1 MLFARIVLGLG
12 ALMYG
17 VLGILFLLVPK
28 RLEQKLGLRYD
39 SPAAITEIRAFY
51 GGLELGLALFM
62 AYCIVQPAALRPGLW
77 ALVLVALG
85 SALGRAYG
93 LVVDGKS
100 ESFTVTYLIFEVVT
114 GLLGLAALLLT
125 RGQSL

>member
-17 VLGILFLLVPK
+17 LLGLLFLFVPK
-28 RLEQKLGLRYD
+28 RLEEKLGLRYD

-51 GGLELGLALFM
+51 GGLELGLAVFLV
-62 AYCIVQPAALRPGLW
+62 YCIAQPAALRPGLW

-85 SALGRAYG
+85 SALGRAFG
-93 LVVDGKS
+93 LVMDGKS
-100 ESFTVTYLIFEVVT
+100 ESFTVTYLIFEVLT
-114 GLLGLAALLLT
+114 GLLGLAALMLS